1 MIMCIAVVSELYSG
15 FTGAGMSDHVEEI
28 KEIYERGLRQ
38 GREAH
43 LDILERGLA
52 SMRSLEGRPG
62 SFLTGAAVI
71 FDASFLENN
80 SALTSTPFLQKG
92 IFIHGA

>member
-1 MIMCIAVVSELYSG
+1 
-15 FTGAGMSDHVEEI
+15 MSDHVEEI
-28 KEIYERGLRQ
+28 KKIYERGLRQ

-43 LDILERGLA
+43 LDVLERGLA
-52 SMRSLEGRPG
+52 SMRSLDSGRPG

>member
-1 MIMCIAVVSELYSG
+1 
-15 FTGAGMSDHVEEI
+15 MSDHIEEI

-52 SMRSLEGRPG
+52 SMRPLDSGRPG

-92 IFIHGA
+92 ISFMGLRWAGRAREGGKARGE

>member
-1 MIMCIAVVSELYSG
+1 
-15 FTGAGMSDHVEEI
+15 MSDHVEEI

-43 LDILERGLA
+43 LEILERGLA

-92 IFIHGA
+92 IFIHGAYVGWEGERGGEGRGRIGC

>member
-1 MIMCIAVVSELYSG
+1 
-15 FTGAGMSDHVEEI
+15 MSDHVEEI
-28 KEIYERGLRQ
+28 EKIYERGLRQ
-38 GREAH
+38 GREAY

-52 SMRSLEGRPG
+52 SMDSGRPG